1 MARESREL
9 FPEAWKHIELS
20 TEDSGNAND
29 SGEAGEVDE
38 DKAANETSIL
48 TLASPV
54 PGKLQVAKFV
64 SHIGDKGEIFYSE
77 AGDPLWL
84 RVAASDSES
93 TMLVPTVY
101 TQWQF
106 PALLPVLFTWPT
118 VINKLV
124 GGADLMVPGLVVP
137 EGGLP
142 NLKRGA
148 LVAICCPGNL
158 AAQAVGV
165 LTFDTRNIQS
175 VSGAKGKA
183 VLITHTYKDYL
194 WEAGSKLELPIIV
207 PEDEQAAEV
216 TRRDVLSSSNANED
230 EQQIKGGG
238 SANTEEHVL
247 TAYTDDAAGDEKS
260 SSIAPSEMDELLFR
274 ALKQVMA
281 TILDPENASP
291 LLPII
296 ASIVYSNYMVPNSPP
311 EKEVDIKKSTYKK
324 LAKFLKA
331 AEKHGLIKLKDIRG
345 ETYIKSFNWS
355 HQCLANYKPYRVSSA
370 KKDSK
375 NGSAQSNINSTTN
388 AEDEQKQ
395 KPKQQKDNTS
405 SSNSIDIV
413 QLLKPTHALAPLFD
427 DVGAQTET
435 GYFTRQQARSVL
447 EDYIKSHG
455 LVASSNPQ
463 FVKLDHR
470 LCDGLLKKEEYSKLV
485 EFKRDKLHARLQ
497 ETMTLYTQ
505 VLIPGKES
513 KLRIGNPSSVDIV
526 CERKAG
532 NKVVTRVIGLEAYGI
547 DPAAIAK
554 ELRTLCASSTT
565 VDPVPGKKNA
575 QSVLVQGHQV
585 SAITRLLESKYKL
598 PQRLLTTLDKT
609 GKAKKSQ

>member
-230 EQQIKGGG
+230 EQQIKG
-238 SANTEEHVL
+238 
-247 TAYTDDAAGDEKS
+247 DEKS

-355 HQCLANYKPYRVSSA
+355 HQCLANYKPYRV
-370 KKDSK
+370 
-375 NGSAQSNINSTTN
+375 TTN